1 MTAPT
6 RSFITIVSGLP
17 RSGTSLAM
25 QMLHAG
31 GIPALT
37 DEQRTPDADNP
48 RGYFEF
54 ERVKQIKTD
63 QQWLSDAV
71 GKSVKII
78 HMLVTSLPPDREYR
92 VLMMRRDVKE
102 VVRSQAAMLAR
113 SGKPGGGLSP
123 DKLAQVYEGQMSAV
137 ARWLAEHRCF
147 RVLDVHYAD
156 LIRDPRAM
164 SERVNEFLGGGLIIE
179 AMARAVDPTLYR
191 QRAAD

>member
-25 QMLHAG
+25 QMLSAG

-54 ERVKQIKTD
+54 ERVKQIKSD
-63 QQWLSDAV
+63 QLWLNDAV
-71 GKSVKII
+71 GKAVKVI
-78 HMLVTSLPPDREYR
+78 HMLITALPTDREYR
-92 VLMMRRDVKE
+92 VLMMRRDVNE

-123 DKLAQVYEGQMSAV
+123 DKLAKVYQGQMSAV
-137 ARWLAEHRCF
+137 GRWLAACPRF
-147 RVLDVHYAD
+147 RVLDVPYAD
-156 LIRDPRAM
+156 LIKDPRAM
-164 SERVNEFLGGGLIIE
+164 SEHVSEFLGGGLSID

-191 QRAAD
+191 QRAD

>member
-25 QMLHAG
+25 QMLSAG

-37 DEQRTPDADNP
+37 DARRTPDADNP

-54 ERVKQIKTD
+54 ERVKQIKSD
-63 QQWLSDAV
+63 QLWLNDAV
-71 GKSVKII
+71 GKAVKVI
-78 HMLVTSLPPDREYR
+78 HMLITALPTDREYR
-92 VLMMRRDVKE
+92 VLMMRRDVNE

-123 DKLAQVYEGQMSAV
+123 EKLAQVYEGQMSAV
-137 ARWLAEHRCF
+137 GRWLAACPSF
-147 RVLDVHYAD
+147 RVLDVHYAE
-156 LIRDPRAM
+156 LIKDPRAM
-164 SERVNEFLGGGLIIE
+164 SEHVSEFLGGGLSID

-191 QRAAD
+191 QRAD

>member
-1 MTAPT
+1 MSSSPRA
-6 RSFITIVSGLP
+6 FITIVSGLP

-63 QQWLSDAV
+63 QQWLNDAV

-78 HMLVTSLPPDREYR
+78 HMLITSLPPDREYR
-92 VLMMRRDVKE
+92 VLMMRREVSE

-113 SGKPGGGLSP
+113 SGKAGGGLSA
-123 DKLAQVYEGQMSAV
+123 DKLAQVYAVQMSAV
-137 ARWLAEHRCF
+137 GRWLSEHACFKVMDVSYAELVRE
-147 RVLDVHYAD
+147 
-156 LIRDPRAM
+156 PRQM
-164 SERVNEFLGGGLIIE
+164 SERINAFLGGGLSIE
-179 AMARAVDPTLYR
+179 SMARAVDPSLYR
-191 QRAAD
+191 QRAG

>member
-1 MTAPT
+1 MSTPPRA
-6 RSFITIVSGLP
+6 FITVVSGLP

-63 QQWLSDAV
+63 RRWLDDAQ
-71 GKSVKII
+71 GKAVKII

-92 VLMMRRDVKE
+92 VLMMRRDVAE

-113 SGKPGGGLSP
+113 SGRPGGGLSAE
-123 DKLAQVYEGQMSAV
+123 KLAQVYTSQMSAV
-137 ARWLAEHRCF
+137 TRWLDEYPCF
-147 RVLDVHYAD
+147 RVLDVGYAD
-156 LIRDPRAM
+156 LIREPREM
-164 SERVNEFLGGGLIIE
+164 SEKMSAFLGGGLAIE
-179 AMARAVDPTLYR
+179 AMVRAVDPALYR
-191 QRAAD
+191 QRAD